1 MQTNHPS
8 VLPKRRTAFD
18 EEFDIVKEM
27 QMNRMAF
34 RETQICLDRCAAH
47 YMTNN
52 FYLGEKTCMRNCF
65 ELLNQV
71 AVVANISQA
80 QFDEQRQRSAKR

>member
-1 MQTNHPS
+1 MQGNHPS
-8 VLPKRRTAFD
+8 MIQRRRTAFD

-27 QMNRMAF
+27 QMNRMVF
-34 RETQICLDRCAAH
+34 RETQICLDRCVSH

-52 FYLGEKTCMRNCF
+52 FYLGEKTCMNNCF

-80 QFDEQRQRSAKR
+80 QFEEQHRRTAKK